1 MHLKIISAIIKGEG
15 ENMFINVTT
24 HADQK
29 PKINT
34 DLIVAIMD
42 KQVHFA
48 GGLALDLDDE
58 SIEKVHNIVS
68 RGRNKAEVTEDNKD
82 LIDLFGKLHTLT
94 GGKGKPIFN
103 VKRQNQLKF
112 LLDPKKGGM
121 TKEQIIQAATNIG
134 KDAFLQ
140 GDNDSKKRYGDVDY
154 LLRQDKASKWAEATP
169 EKKKG
174 MF

>member
-1 MHLKIISAIIKGEG
+1 
-15 ENMFINVTT
+15 MFITVTSG
-24 HADQK
+24 AEQNI
-29 PKINT
+29 KINT
-34 DLIVAIMD
+34 ELITVILG

-58 SIEKVHNIVS
+58 SMKKVESAIS
-68 RGRNKAEVTEDNKD
+68 RGRNKAELDDGNKD
-82 LIDLFGKLHTLT
+82 LVELFAKLHNLT

-112 LLDPKKGGM
+112 LLDPKKGNM
-121 TKEQIIQAATNIG
+121 TEEQLITAATNIG
-134 KDAFLQ
+134 KDSFLQ
-140 GDNDSKKRYGDVDY
+140 GDNDSKKRYGDIDY